1 MAYLNGDSHLLKE
14 QLESSA
20 SEDSSSSTRGKILG
34 LTSYSSRLEEVLLE
48 LLKEQQILKDKST
61 ELSEKLDNQVEISN
75 GLQDRCDKQAEESHE
90 LQNRLDHEM
99 EKLKGDIEGV
109 KDTLQDEIQ
118 GKLQNIPQIVWLMAS
133 KTFSAFFFQG

>member
-75 GLQDRCDKQAEESHE
+75 GLQDRGDKQAEESHE

-118 GKLQNIPQIVWLMAS
+118 GKLQNIPQIV
-133 KTFSAFFFQG
+133 

>member
-75 GLQDRCDKQAEESHE
+75 GLQERGDKQAEEYHE
-90 LQNRLDHEM
+90 LHNRLDHEM

-118 GKLQNIPQIVWLMAS
+118 GKLQNIPQIV
-133 KTFSAFFFQG
+133 

>member
-90 LQNRLDHEM
+90 LHNRLDHEM
-99 EKLKGDIEGV
+99 EKLKGDIDGV

-118 GKLQNIPQIVWLMAS
+118 GKQQNIPQI
-133 KTFSAFFFQG
+133 